1 MNMRTKPSVNFI
13 ESIKFG
19 IIKSFNFKGRSRR
32 SEFWY
37 YFILLILI
45 LFSISY
51 FISYNIINS
60 RKKLTEAL
68 LFPFICA
75 FVFFVI
81 VSFLS
86 LIVRRL
92 HDIGKSTWNCFYF
105 FIPILGAI
113 LFFFFMMKDSTPEK
127 NKYGDSP
134 KHVINDFPEQQIHV
148 LNNVNPSLEQMNN
161 LNINNQLSNAAH
173 LNVDDFQ
180 MLNDENH
187 ILPPL
192 VPNEDSQPG
201 IYMNN

>member
-1 MNMRTKPSVNFI
+1 MNMRTKPTLNLI

-19 IIKSFNFKGRSRR
+19 IIKSFNFRGRSRR

-37 YFILLILI
+37 YFLFLILI
-45 LFSISY
+45 IFLFLY
-51 FISYNIINS
+51 FFLNVLVHLS
-60 RKKLTEAL
+60 KKKYGVL
-68 LFPFICA
+68 LFPFVSA
-75 FVFFVI
+75 FLIFVT

-92 HDIGKSTWNCFYF
+92 HDIGKSTWSCFYF

-134 KHVINDFPEQQIHV
+134 KHVKSDYPEQQIHV

-161 LNINNQLSNAAH
+161 LNINNQLSNNAA
-173 LNVDDFQ
+173 LNPDDFQ
-180 MLNDENH
+180 MLNDENP

-192 VPNEDSQPG
+192 VPNEDNQPG

>member
-60 RKKLTEAL
+60 RKKLIETL

-75 FVFFVI
+75 FVFFLT
-81 VSFLS
+81 VSLLS

-92 HDIGKSTWNCFYF
+92 HDIGKSAWNCFLF
-105 FIPILGAI
+105 LIPIFGVI
-113 LFFFFMMKDSTPEK
+113 LFFFFMVKDSLPEK
-127 NKYGDSP
+127 NKFGDSP
-134 KHVINDFPEQQIHV
+134 KNIINDFPEQQIHA

-161 LNINNQLSNAAH
+161 LNINNQLSNNAP
-173 LNVDDFQ
+173 LNPDDFQ
-180 MLNDENH
+180 MLNDANP

-192 VPNEDSQPG
+192 VPNEDNQPG